1 MYIMCANASNNAS
14 SYTHIS
20 WYAEST
26 RWALKSTNH
35 VRSQHTLKNPMYK
48 FVSTTKQYT
57 YNFDVINIS
66 DNICI
71 YKNLHSDVVINIS
84 TQTYF
89 LNDYEL
95 ESYV

>member
-1 MYIMCANASNNAS
+1 
-14 SYTHIS
+14 
-20 WYAEST
+20 
-26 RWALKSTNH
+26 
-35 VRSQHTLKNPMYK
+35 MYK
-48 FVSTTKQYT
+48 FFSTTKQYT